1 MSNDALRALAD
12 RLEAHTEQMANTSW
26 GLTMQ
31 EWNVVSN
38 DILLAARTLR
48 AALTPPADGT
58 LGEIRARHDLA
69 DNGDMEGED
78 WDTYVAFEDAHTDR
92 ATLLR
97 AVDRLSAEMA
107 KERERRVEV
116 EGALIDLNTAIDK
129 MWNDTEGR
137 VVSERHALDI
147 THAQRA
153 AAATLTKD
161 TP

>member
-1 MSNDALRALAD
+1 MTDE
-12 RLEAHTEQMANTSW
+12 LE
-26 GLTMQ
+26 
-31 EWNVVSN
+31 
-38 DILLAARTLR
+38 IIRTRHEEAEKIYAPIGKR
-48 AALTPPADGT
+48 AAS
-58 LGEIRARHDLA
+58 
-69 DNGDMEGED
+69 
-78 WDTYVAFEDAHTDR
+78 HTDR

>member
-1 MSNDALRALAD
+1 MTDTI
-12 RLEAHTEQMANTSW
+12 E
-26 GLTMQ
+26 
-31 EWNVVSN
+31 
-38 DILLAARTLR
+38 
-48 AALTPPADGT
+48 
-58 LGEIRARHDLA
+58 EIRARHEA
-69 DNGDMEGED
+69 VERSQSYMNYIGDE
-78 WDTYVAFEDAHTDR
+78 AHADR

>member
-1 MSNDALRALAD
+1 MTDTI
-12 RLEAHTEQMANTSW
+12 E
-26 GLTMQ
+26 
-31 EWNVVSN
+31 
-38 DILLAARTLR
+38 
-48 AALTPPADGT
+48 
-58 LGEIRARHDLA
+58 EIRARHEADAGLEEEDYVMSPDL
-69 DNGDMEGED
+69 
-78 WDTYVAFEDAHTDR
+78 TVQAHADR

-97 AVDRLSAEMA
+97 HVDRLSAEMA